1 MSEADFVW
9 TDTALDEYLAA
20 PSNKVH
26 GTIMPI
32 GVSRPQDREDL
43 IAYIKTMQ

>member
-1 MSEADFVW
+1 MSEANFVW
-9 TDTALDEYLAA
+9 TETVLDEYLAA

-32 GVSRPQDREDL
+32 GISSAQDRADL
-43 IAYIKTMQ
+43 IAYIKTLR